1 MYELT
6 IRPVLNGWIIQVGC
20 QELVFSDR
28 VLMFSQVD
36 EYLQQP
42 DVVEKQF
49 REKSVNAKILLK
61 PAEVGISECVEVA
74 PRQFH

>member
-6 IRPVLNGWIIQVGC
+6 IRPALNGWIIRAGC

-28 VLMFSQVD
+28 VLMLSQVD

-42 DVVEKQF
+42 DIVEKRV
-49 REKSVNAKILLK
+49 RETSVNAKILLK
-61 PAEVGISECVEVA
+61 PAERGISKCVEVA
-74 PRQFH
+74 P